1 MQIQPIHFL
10 SLQKGI
16 EELVHILV
24 LTDIL
29 GRCSQTQGQATVVR
43 ESCQMCNFPI
53 KSVARERLADSQCF
67 LMNVGK

>member
-10 SLQKGI
+10 SLQKVI

-29 GRCSQTQGQATVVR
+29 GQYSQTQGQATVVR
-43 ESCQMCNFPI
+43 ESCQMCNFPNQI
-53 KSVARERLADSQCF
+53 RCERETC
-67 LMNVGK
+67 